1 MIGTSELK
9 VLLVSSIFPPDIGG
23 PATFIPKFAEYL
35 CRIGCAVTV
44 VTLSDSKSGEF
55 FEAGYKVIYI
65 KRSRIR
71 SIRMLNTLLILIKAL
86 RRNDLLLCNG
96 LFLETALAIKFSPIR
111 SVAKVVGDLAWERYK
126 NRGGQLSIEEFNRRN
141 LGTFSRLVF
150 SWSLSQFEA
159 IYTPGDAL
167 SKIVNSWKLKSKV
180 SVIENGVECSSNLP
194 KKGVSQYDV
203 VTVTRLVPW
212 KNVDLL
218 IRACKIA
225 ECRLVVVGD
234 GPELENL
241 RNLAYALEVDCS
253 FMGQVSQEVVRN
265 VLRDSEIFILVSN
278 YEGQSFALTEAMM
291 VGKPILVSEI
301 PGNLAVI
308 QNNVTGLTTQIE
320 VREIASK
327 ILSLVADEGLKMR
340 LGANARSRAQEKYCQ
355 DRQFQKVFTLIR
367 ENS

>member
-1 MIGTSELK
+1 MIGISELN

-35 CRIGCAVTV
+35 CRIGCEVTV
-44 VTLSDSKSGEF
+44 VTLSDSKSGEY

-71 SIRMLNTLLILIKAL
+71 SIRMLNTLLILIKVS
-86 RRNDLLLCNG
+86 RRNEILLCNG
-96 LFLETALAIKFSPIR
+96 LFLETALAIKFNPIR
-111 SVAKVVGDLAWERYK
+111 SAAKVVGDLAWERYK

-141 LGTFSRLVF
+141 IGGFNRRVF

-159 IYTPGDAL
+159 IYTPGVAL
-167 SKIVNSWKLKSKV
+167 SKIVNSWNLKSEA
-180 SVIENGVECSSNLP
+180 SVIENGVECAPNFSKNGPSE
-194 KKGVSQYDV
+194 YDV

-225 ECRLVVVGD
+225 ECKLVVVGD

-241 RNLAYALEVDCS
+241 RKLASELGVDCS
-253 FMGQVSQEVVRN
+253 FMGQVSKEMVREVLN
-265 VLRDSEIFILVSN
+265 CSEIFVLVSN
-278 YEGQSFALTEAMM
+278 YEGQSFALIEAMM
-291 VGKPILVSEI
+291 AGKPILVSEI
-301 PGNLAVI
+301 PGNLEVI

-327 ILSLVADEGLKMR
+327 ILSLFADDALKMR
-340 LGANARSRAQEKYCQ
+340 LSANARCEAHEKYCQ
-355 DRQFQKVFTLIR
+355 DRQFQKVFNLIK

>member
-1 MIGTSELK
+1 M
-9 VLLVSSIFPPDIGG
+9 VR
-23 PATFIPKFAEYL
+23 AT
-35 CRIGCAVTV
+35 
-44 VTLSDSKSGEF
+44 
-55 FEAGYKVIYI
+55 
-65 KRSRIR
+65 
-71 SIRMLNTLLILIKAL
+71 
-86 RRNDLLLCNG
+86 RRNEILLCNG
-96 LFLETALAIKFSPIR
+96 LFFETALAIKLNPIR

-141 LGTFSRLVF
+141 LGTFSRRVF

-159 IYTPGDAL
+159 IYTPGDEL
-167 SKIVNSWKLKSKV
+167 SKIVNSWKLKSEA
-180 SVIENGVECSSNLP
+180 SVIENGVECVPSLP
-194 KKGVSQYDV
+194 KNFASKYDV
-203 VTVTRLVPW
+203 VTVTRLVAW

-225 ECRLVVVGD
+225 GCKLVVVGD

-241 RNLAYALEVDCS
+241 RTLAYELEVECS
-253 FMGQVSQEVVRN
+253 FMGQVSHEVVRN
-265 VLRDSEIFILVSN
+265 VLSNSEIFVLVSN

-320 VREIASK
+320 VREVASK